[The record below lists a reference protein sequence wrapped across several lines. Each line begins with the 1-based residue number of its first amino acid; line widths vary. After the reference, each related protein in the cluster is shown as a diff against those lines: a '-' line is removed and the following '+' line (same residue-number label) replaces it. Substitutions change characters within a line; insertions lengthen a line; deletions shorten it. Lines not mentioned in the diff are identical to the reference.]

1 MERVIIGNRTDTET
15 FMEKN
20 EYREIIRAHL
30 KEAYSLTDEK
40 VDEVLPRFLTML
52 AEHLAKL
59 KEIASRRDLTTL
71 CRTGHSLKGALLNL
85 GLEELAA
92 EAYKIENLCK
102 NEQETID
109 RLRMVQELIAKVQVI
124 F

>member
-1 MERVIIGNRTDTET
+1 MERVIIGNRKVAET
-15 FMEKN
+15 FMEKE
-20 EYREIIRAHL
+20 EYRKIIRVHL

-40 VDEVLPRFLTML
+40 VDEILPRFLEML

-59 KEIASRRDLTTL
+59 KEIEIRQDLTTL

-92 EAYKIENLCK
+92 DAYKIENLCK
-102 NEQETID
+102 NKPQAGD
-109 RLRMVQELIAKVQVI
+109 RHRLVEDLIAKVQVI